1 MRWSLLLLLG
11 RARGG
16 RYSGGYYSGSS
27 SKGYYSDSYSPIGFY
42 DFKYSEG
49 YYYSVVSKYD
59 CSCSSSDDCFSGG
72 YSVDGRCG
80 CREHLGPDYV
90 RPPRA
95 PQMTKGRAFG
105 VSCRRATHA

>member
-1 MRWSLLLLLG
+1 MLRWSLLLLLG

-27 SKGYYSDSYSPIGFY
+27 SKGYYSDSYTPIGFY
-42 DFKYSEG
+42 DFKYSED

-59 CSCSSSDDCFSGG
+59 CSCSSDDDCFSGG

-80 CREHLGPDYV
+80 CRERATTLCQAQ
-90 RPPRA
+90 RAAPPALHIRYNC
-95 PQMTKGRAFG
+95 
-105 VSCRRATHA
+105 CRRQIVV